1 MNLQYILKK
10 ETKKKK
16 KNSKWSMRD
25 VGANKERINSYG
37 QSSTQFAIKFQQ
49 YLANVVYAQLHHK
62 PTKCLN
68 ILLT

>member
-1 MNLQYILKK
+1 
-10 ETKKKK
+10 
-16 KNSKWSMRD
+16 MRD
-25 VGANKERINSYG
+25 VGATKERINSYG